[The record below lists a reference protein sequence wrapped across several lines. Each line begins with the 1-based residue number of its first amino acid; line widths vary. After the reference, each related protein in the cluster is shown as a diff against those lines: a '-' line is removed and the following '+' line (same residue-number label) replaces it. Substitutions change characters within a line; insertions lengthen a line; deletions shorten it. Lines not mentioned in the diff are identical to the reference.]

1 MTVII
6 EIFAEKYVKRSD
18 GSDSRLSS
26 FVIKGLHIYRLKL
39 IPNRKNKPKD
49 RLLALTT
56 GHFPHKPIVLR
67 LRIVEI

>member
-1 MTVII
+1 
-6 EIFAEKYVKRSD
+6 
-18 GSDSRLSS
+18 
-26 FVIKGLHIYRLKL
+26 LKL